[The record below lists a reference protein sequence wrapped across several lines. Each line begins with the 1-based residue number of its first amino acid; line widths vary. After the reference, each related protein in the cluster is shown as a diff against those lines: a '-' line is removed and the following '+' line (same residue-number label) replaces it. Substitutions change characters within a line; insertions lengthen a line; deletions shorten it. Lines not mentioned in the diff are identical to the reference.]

1 MVTGL
6 DLKRLFEDKI
16 DNSYSDYVSDP
27 KMQRAFDNAF
37 LRIIENKYRGLDTQK
52 EFDELSELMVID
64 QVMLINNNRF
74 RTVAVPISSVLTG
87 ATTTFNFAAEH
98 NLIEGD
104 TFVVSDVAGTLTGV
118 NQSHTVTAG
127 SITSPLQITLPT
139 ASTGTPTPNTGSAVT
154 SVIINFVE
162 YRTMLE
168 DYLHVL
174 AIEAYM
180 YEEDDAIPVYKSYPG
195 TPCAIE
201 FFRPTKLRDKDF
213 IFASVFQG
221 NNPSNTGFALV
232 KKISEFKYEL
242 YQVSTN
248 PNFSNPIT
256 LNQTQLD
263 FIDDIA
269 VVEANW
275 AKYLQSDRRISKSG
289 EPSIDEPRFN
299 QHKNFILM
307 HPQGA
312 VCRFVRVD
320 YIRKPEV
327 VIDVT
332 DNVRDLSLFY
342 SETLLN
348 RLTDEAVKMFY
359 QEVRDPNQYQVAD
372 REMLDNP

>member
-37 LRIIENKYRGLDTQK
+37 LRVIENKYRGLDTQK

-64 QVMLINNNRF
+64 ELLLINNNRF
-74 RTVAVPISSVLTG
+74 RTTPVPIAS
-87 ATTTFNFAAEH
+87 ATAAGVFTFSAEH
-98 NLIEGD
+98 NLIVGDQFTVEGPVGYPNLGQ
-104 TFVVSDVAGTLTGV
+104 TFTVVTVTSPTVVDVATTIAAITDADNGSV
-118 NQSHTVTAG
+118 VTVA
-127 SITSPLQITLPT
+127 Q
-139 ASTGTPTPNTGSAVT
+139 ASGLRS
-154 SVIINFVE
+154 
-162 YRTMLE
+162 MLG

-180 YEEDDAIPVYKSYPG
+180 YESDEAIPIYKGYPG
-195 TPCAIE
+195 SPAVIE

-213 IFASVFQG
+213 IFGSVFQTV
-221 NNPSNTGFALV
+221 PTDVGFALV
-232 KKISEFKYEL
+232 RQVSEFKYEI
-242 YQVSTN
+242 YAAAYP
-248 PNFSNPIT
+248 PNFNTPVT
-256 LNQTQLD
+256 LTQAQ
-263 FIDDIA
+263 IDLIVDIA
-269 VVEANW
+269 QVEVNW
-275 AKYLQSDRRISKSG
+275 AKYIQSDRRISKSG

-307 HPQGA
+307 HAQCA
-312 VCRFVRVD
+312 VCRAVSVD